1 MRPSCRSLPPPSAPP
16 SRSRRPRRLQWWS
29 WSRRPRCPCQR
40 PQLWSGRRRGRG
52 TRRGGLRR
60 VRWTRRPRH
69 GTHEALRPSLHS
81 TLAHLYQFPSRLREQ
96 RRRWGPGAAGV
107 RCDRKR
113 EAGAAELGPLVQH
126 GARCRCSRPLVTCPH
141 PHPWA
146 SPAALHR
153 EEQGDQS
160 HGLHHA
166 GQQGLQEWKG
176 ARRGGGCKHRRA
188 MGSSRPPPPNAWT
201 HVYRRTQND
210 PAM

>member
-1 MRPSCRSLPPPSAPP
+1 MPHPPVRSEPLDAPELPLTPTSVCASVPEPEAKAPP
-16 SRSRRPRRLQWWS
+16 MVVLVAPSTVPVPEAPAVEQEAK
-29 WSRRPRCPCQR
+29 
-40 PQLWSGRRRGRG
+40 GRG

-81 TLAHLYQFPSRLREQ
+81 KLAHLCQFPSRLREQ

-107 RCDRKR
+107 HCDRKR

-126 GARCRCSRPLVTCPH
+126 GARCRCRRPLVTCPH

-176 ARRGGGCKHRRA
+176 ARRGGGC
-188 MGSSRPPPPNAWT
+188 
-201 HVYRRTQND
+201 
-210 PAM
+210 